1 MDRDELLSESL
12 AEIFISDQTLPVSD
26 HYLATLTSV
35 FLYPLMMKRRRGRR
49 WRRILIIF
57 VRVGLPA
64 LILVLIGSRQSLW

>member
-35 FLYPLMMKRRRGRR
+35 LYPLMMTRRRR
-49 WRRILIIF
+49 RRILIMF

-64 LILVLIGSRQSLW
+64 LILVLNG

>member
-35 FLYPLMMKRRRGRR
+35 LYPLMMKRRRGRR

-64 LILVLIGSRQSLW
+64 LILVLNGSGP